1 MDTLPLYP
9 DTPAGA
15 AAWFTT
21 THRSRLARM
30 AQRLKLTAAMIAAG
44 SQFIPLGDNGRLL
57 AELSARVHAAR
68 ECGA

>member
-15 AAWFTT
+15 AAWLTA
-21 THRSRLARM
+21 THRSRLAR
-30 AQRLKLTAAMIAAG
+30 AGQRLKLAAQMIAAG
-44 SQFIPLGDNGRLL
+44 AQFIPLGDNGRLL
-57 AELSARVHAAR
+57 ADLTARVHAAR